1 MLRMPGPPS
10 SWRARLQRCNL
21 GLMLGDLVKNGPVIT
36 DGAWGTEFQALGL
49 EYGQCPDAWNL
60 TSPGRVEK
68 VARSY
73 VKAGSRIILTN
84 TFRSNRIAL
93 DGYGLSAQCVSLN
106 RHGAALSR
114 QAAGEDVLVFGS
126 IGPSGKM
133 LVAGETTGD
142 ELYASFAEQ
151 AEALASGG
159 VHGFVVETM
168 SDLGEAVQAVKAARG
183 TGLPVIACMVFDS
196 GRNKDRTMMGVTPE
210 QCGPALLEAGAD
222 FVGANCGVGIEAYI
236 PVCARLAAACGR
248 PVWIKANAGLPE
260 LQNGVAVYRGGPDH
274 FSSHLTALVDAGAK
288 FIGGCCGTTPA
299 FITALRDRL
308 G

>member
-1 MLRMPGPPS
+1 LS
-10 SWRARLQRCNL
+10 LVFA
-21 GLMLGDLVKNGPVIT
+21 DLLKNGPVIT
-36 DGAWGTEFQALGL
+36 DGAWGTELQVLGL

-60 TSPGRVEK
+60 TSPKQVEK

-73 VKAGSRIILTN
+73 VEAGSRIILTN

-93 DGYGLSAQCVSLN
+93 EGYGLSAQCVPLN
-106 RHGAALSR
+106 REGAALSR

-133 LVAGETTGD
+133 LMAGETTED
-142 ELYASFAEQ
+142 DLQAAFAEQ

-159 VHGFVVETM
+159 VHGLVVETM
-168 SDLGEAVQAVKAARG
+168 SDLGEAVLAVKAARG
-183 TGLPVIACMVFDS
+183 TGLPVVACMVFDS
-196 GRNKDRTMMGVTPE
+196 GRNKDRTMMGATPE
-210 QCGPALLEAGAD
+210 QCAPPLLGAGAD
-222 FVGANCGVGIEAYI
+222 FVGANCGVGIEAYV
-236 PVCARLAAACGR
+236 PVCARLAAACR
-248 PVWIKANAGLPE
+248 LPVWIKANAGLPE

-299 FITALRDRL
+299 FITALRSRL